1 MFKKLLLALAG
12 TVVVAIIVGGIVGI
26 KLNQFEAMQTAGANM
41 VMPPTPVNAFTVERV
56 QWQPRISMVGSVK
69 PVQGTMINTE
79 IEGTVREIKFTAGT
93 EVKAG
98 DILVQFDDRI
108 EQAELHEAEVALDW
122 ARLTLARSKE
132 LNKTRNISQSEL
144 DNAENEVKQAEAR
157 LDYFRAVIDKKT
169 LRAPFN
175 GRLGIRQISVG
186 EFLSKGTPVVS
197 LQSLDP
203 VYVEFSLSQRHLG
216 ELSNGLKV
224 KVSSD
229 AYPQQKFEGIVSA
242 FNPDIDPNTRNVRVQ
257 ASLDNPDH
265 RLRPG
270 MFVSVD
276 MVLAHSLDVL
286 FIPSTAVLHS
296 PYGDAVYVIE
306 EGGTENAEGE
316 AAAESGSQLV
326 ISQRLVRLGERQ
338 GDFVIVEDGIKAG
351 DRIVSTGAFKLAPG
365 MSVLIDN
372 TLAPDFKLEPKPK
385 NT

>member
-1 MFKKLLLALAG
+1 MLKKLFLALAG
-12 TVVVAIIVGGIVGI
+12 VVIVAIIVGGIVGI
-26 KLNQFEAMQTAGANM
+26 KLKQFDAMQTAGANM
-41 VMPPTPVNAFTVERV
+41 IMPPTPVNSYTVEKV

-69 PVQGTMINTE
+69 SVQGTMIYTE
-79 IEGTVREIKFTAGT
+79 IEGTVRQIMFTAGS

-122 ARLTLARSKE
+122 ARLTLTRSKE
-132 LNKTRNISQSEL
+132 LNKTRNISRSEL
-144 DNAENEVKQAEAR
+144 DNAENEVKQAQAR
-157 LDYFRAVIDKKT
+157 LDYFQAVIDKKT
-169 LRAPFN
+169 LRAPFD
-175 GRLGIRQISVG
+175 GRLGIRQVSVG
-186 EFLSKGTPVVS
+186 EFVSKGTPVVS

-216 ELSNGLKV
+216 KLSQGLQV
-224 KVSSD
+224 LVSTD
-229 AYPQQKFEGIVSA
+229 AYPQQQFEGKITA

-257 ASLDNPDH
+257 ALLDNPDR

-276 MVLAHSLDVL
+276 MILERSLEVL
-286 FIPSTAVLHS
+286 FIPATAVLHG
-296 PYGDAVYVIE
+296 PYGDSVFVIE
-306 EGGTENAEGE
+306 NGSTESGE
-316 AAAESGSQLV
+316 AAAAQNQQLV
-326 ISQRLVRLGERQ
+326 LNQRLVRLGERQ
-338 GDFVIVEDGIKAG
+338 GDFVIVVDGLEVG

-372 TLAPDFKLEPKPK
+372 ALAPDFQLEPQPK